1 MAALNT
7 LESADG
13 VGVSTGGS
21 TGRSTSAVDLTRYT
35 ALYIN
40 WNCWNHRHRANENAK
55 SGIEIYGPKSTEF
68 SLEHQILYL
77 QKGQQWWSVEELQV
91 AE

>member
-1 MAALNT
+1 MLTFLEWDAAVSIQHCSSWAVAALNT

-40 WNCWNHRHRANENAK
+40 WNCWSHMHRENER
-55 SGIEIYGPKSTEF
+55 E
-68 SLEHQILYL
+68 
-77 QKGQQWWSVEELQV
+77 
-91 AE
+91 